1 MGSASATVIGIMIA
15 SIFVFVIVTGWLL
28 AEFKGMKEEIRE
40 KLGIN
45 NETIKLQLQAYER
58 LTLFAERS
66 GLQSLVSRINDL
78 NLPIPVLQ
86 EMLTASIRSEYEYNL
101 SQQVYVPSDIWKAIT
116 QLKDQNI
123 YIINQIAALMPASA
137 SGSDFCK
144 GILEYASNENAEL
157 NQFVLKAIREQ
168 SKKLL

>member
-1 MGSASATVIGIMIA
+1 MGSASATVIGVIIA
-15 SIFVFVIVTGWLL
+15 CIFVFVIVAGWLL

-45 NETIKLQLQAYER
+45 NETIKMQLHAYER
-58 LTLFAERS
+58 LTLFAERA
-66 GLQSLVSRINDL
+66 GLKSLVSRVTDFG
-78 NLPIPVLQ
+78 LPISVLQ
-86 EMLTASIRSEYEYNL
+86 ETLIASIQSEYEYNL
-101 SQQVYVPSDIWKAIT
+101 SQQVYVHAEIWKAIT

-123 YIINQIAALMPASA
+123 YIIHQIAAMMPTSA
-137 SGSDFCK
+137 SGLDFCK

-157 NQFVLKAIREQ
+157 NQFVLRAIREE